1 MNQTLLFDSPAYLE
15 INEARWLIAK
25 RVLSDVAESG
35 VTLETAN
42 DFGSGPGWFSKR
54 LHDTGLNVHALEG
67 RQDLVEL
74 GRNRAP
80 GCHFQTFD
88 FDGACSEALPAPRDF
103 SLAFG
108 ILYHLENPL
117 RSLRMMAKM
126 TKNAMLLETM
136 VIPGEKEFARVV
148 RENPN
153 ETQGIQP
160 LAMILTQSAIERA
173 IWACGFDYLYKI
185 SATVE
190 HADFQNSSTRH
201 QRRCMW
207 VMSRVPINLRDFRPL
222 KMEEPQR
229 ADYWKK

>member
-1 MNQTLLFDSPAYLE
+1 MLFDSPAYLE
-15 INEARWLIAK
+15 INEARWLVAK
-25 RVLSDVAESG
+25 QVLSDVTESG
-35 VTLETAN
+35 VATNTAY

-54 LHDTGLNVHALEG
+54 LHDIGLNVHALEG

-74 GRNRAP
+74 GRKRAP
-80 GCHFQTFD
+80 ECHFQTFD
-88 FDGACSEALPAPRDF
+88 FDGADAEVLPAPRDF
-103 SLAFG
+103 SLAYG

-126 TKNAMLLETM
+126 TKNVMLLETM

-148 RENPN
+148 KENPN

-160 LAMILTQSAIERA
+160 LAMILTQSAVERA

-185 SATVE
+185 NAPIN
-190 HADFQNSSTRH
+190 HPDFQSSSERH
-201 QRRCMW
+201 ERRCIW
-207 VMSRVPINLRDFRPL
+207 VMSRVPINLRDFCPL
-222 KMEEPQR
+222 DMKEPQR